1 MSVIYNALGLIVSSV
16 LFGTV
21 PLAVW
26 AQEPHVLDIEGEAV
40 CNFSGECS
48 MDVGSEGKN
57 ILAACEAPRA
67 SISWNRKEKGVFL
80 IACDCKCTSHD
91 NTGWLIGGASVTGE
105 REIQRLYLGK
115 EFTVEALGKDPSSI
129 FDIMASHPLCE
140 KVDVV
145 KLRESVFVTLLKQ
158 PTNNQSAPYC
168 FLPAYI
174 MNYRGSMKIKTND
187 VGSQFGKLLRVEDLD
202 SISRSELLE
211 FVDGI
216 WISK

>member
-1 MSVIYNALGLIVSSV
+1 MIYKILVLTVSYM
-16 LFGTV
+16 LFGTA
-21 PLAVW
+21 PLVVW
-26 AQEPHVLDIEGEAV
+26 AQEPHALDVEGKAV

-80 IACDCKCTSHD
+80 VACDCKCTSHD

-129 FDIMASHPLCE
+129 SDIMASHPLCE

-174 MNYRGSMKIKTND
+174 MGYRDSMKIRTND
-187 VGSQFGKLLRVEDLD
+187 VGNQYGKLLRMEDID
-202 SISRSELLE
+202 SIQRSELLE

-216 WISK
+216 LIGK

>member
-1 MSVIYNALGLIVSSV
+1 MSVIYKILVLTVS
-16 LFGTV
+16 FIIFWTV

-26 AQEPHVLDIEGEAV
+26 AQKSHVLDVEGKAV
-40 CNFSGECS
+40 CNLSGECS
-48 MDVGSEGKN
+48 MDVGSEGEN

-67 SISWNRKEKGVFL
+67 SISWNRKEKDMFL

-91 NTGWLIGGASVTGE
+91 NTGWLIGGASMTGE
-105 REIQRLYLGK
+105 REIQKLHLGK
-115 EFTVEALGKDPSSI
+115 EFTLEALGKDPSSI

-140 KVDVV
+140 KVDAV

-158 PTNNQSAPYC
+158 PTSSQSAPYC

-174 MNYRGSMKIKTND
+174 MDYRGAMKIRTND
-187 VGSQFGKLLRVEDLD
+187 VGSQYGKHLRVEGVD

-211 FVDGI
+211 LVDGI
-216 WISK
+216 WVSK